1 MSTLLIGIIN
11 QYPKIDLETVNCG
24 RCCYCYYWNPARKQR
39 PVAPRLPEQSAVS
52 TAASDSS
59 SGSDISAPP
68 STNQS
73 RRSSVVDQC
82 DITEEKEIKVTDST
96 VATDE
101 NIVDEKMGD
110 ELAQDSADLVV
121 INKEDIVETN
131 VEKVTEQDQMTESCR
146 ELNNEKTDENIT
158 EDTAMDTD

>member
-1 MSTLLIGIIN
+1 MG
-11 QYPKIDLETVNCG
+11 
-24 RCCYCYYWNPARKQR
+24 RKQR

-59 SGSDISAPP
+59 SGSDVSAPP

-82 DITEEKEIKVTDST
+82 DITEEKEIRVSDST
-96 VATDE
+96 VATEE

-131 VEKVTEQDQMTESCR
+131 DEKLTEQDQVTENYR
-146 ELNNEKTDENIT
+146 ELNIEK
-158 EDTAMDTD
+158 